1 MVKKPSHATVLLKGK
16 YSMHNENLSCI
27 LFWYSLMTSWPV
39 HKVAGLLWRHP
50 LHLSPMFMYSFLWQ
64 TATKKGGG
72 GDEAEPF
79 LATKKNMSKRPDSLI

>member
-1 MVKKPSHATVLLKGK
+1 MVKPSHATVPLNRK

-39 HKVAGLLWRHP
+39 QSSRLVVTTPPTFITYVYVFLSVAN
-50 LHLSPMFMYSFLWQ
+50 SNEE
-64 TATKKGGG
+64 GGW